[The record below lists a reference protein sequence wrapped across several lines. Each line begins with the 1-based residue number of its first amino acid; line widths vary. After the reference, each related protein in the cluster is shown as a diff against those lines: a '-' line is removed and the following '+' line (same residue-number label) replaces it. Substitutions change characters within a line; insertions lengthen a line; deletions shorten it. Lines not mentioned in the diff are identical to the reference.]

1 MTPVRFIETR
11 KAAWERLDA
20 LVRQAGRRGPA
31 GLSSAELH
39 ELMRLYPGVAVDVAR
54 ARMYKIDRATQA
66 RINGLAV
73 AAHGLLYRRPSS
85 RPGRAIWRFL
95 MVEYPALFRRMLPY
109 VGLATALFVV
119 AMLGCYFTVRL
130 KPSLAHRFVPEA
142 VDMVDSNPGLSEDDM
157 IERFRKMPNAPLAAG
172 VIVNNISVAFT
183 AFALGITIGVG
194 TCYVILM
201 NAMMLA
207 GFAAHFVNNDLGFKF
222 YSCIT
227 AHGVLEIMAILIA
240 AGAGLRLGMSIAVP
254 GRTSRVAS
262 LRAGAK
268 DAVLLV
274 VGTMPMFVVAGI
286 AEGFIT
292 PSHLPGEMKIAFG
305 AALGFTAIVYL
316 MLSGRKHRHAPTGT
330 D

>member
-1 MTPVRFIETR
+1 MTPARFIETR
-11 KAAWERLDA
+11 KEAWARLDA
-20 LVRQAGRRGPA
+20 LVRQAGRRGTA

-54 ARMYKIDRATQA
+54 ARMYRIDQKTQE
-66 RINGLAV
+66 RINALAV
-73 AAHGLLYRRPSS
+73 AAHGLLYRRPST

-95 MVEYPALFRRMLPY
+95 MIDYPGLFRRLLPY

-119 AMLGCYFTVRL
+119 TVLGCYFTVRL
-130 KPSLAHRFVPEA
+130 KPSLAYRFVPEA
-142 VDMVDSNPGLSEDDM
+142 VDMVDNNPGLSADDM
-157 IERFRKMPNAPLAAG
+157 IERFRRMPNAPLAAG
-172 VIVNNISVAFT
+172 VITNNISVAFM
-183 AFALGITIGVG
+183 AFALGITIGLG

-222 YSCIT
+222 YSCIA

-254 GRTSRVAS
+254 GRISRVAS

-268 DAVLLV
+268 DACLLV
-274 VGTMPMFVVAGI
+274 LGTIPMFVVAGI
-286 AEGFIT
+286 AEGFNT
-292 PSHLPGEMKIAFG
+292 PSHLPGEMKIVFG
-305 AALGFTAIVYL
+305 AVLGFTAIVYL
-316 MLSGRKHRHAPTGT
+316 MLSGRAARIA
-330 D
+330 